1 MLFELRKIYL
11 ILLILVLVF
20 LAYWLL
26 FKPYIDRKTCN
37 NEALDYSLTTGPGGG
52 KGTKEGVESA
62 ITRKQLYDSEY
73 ESCLHGKG
81 IGF

>member
-1 MLFELRKIYL
+1 MPEIKRIYL
-11 ILLILVLVF
+11 VLSILILVF

-26 FKPYIDRKTCN
+26 FKPYIDRKSCN
-37 NEALDYSLTTGPGGG
+37 NLALDYSLTTGPGGE
-52 KGTKEGVESA
+52 KGTQEGIESA

-73 ESCLHGKG
+73 GYCLHSKG